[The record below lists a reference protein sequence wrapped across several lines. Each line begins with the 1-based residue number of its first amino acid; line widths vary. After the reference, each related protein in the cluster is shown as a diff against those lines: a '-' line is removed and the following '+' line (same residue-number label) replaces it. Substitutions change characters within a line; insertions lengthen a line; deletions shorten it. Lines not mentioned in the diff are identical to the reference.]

1 MCNQTVLENICNL
14 SKALCVELIV
24 LLFTLPARLFYN
36 NYTVQICLARQVH
49 TLQLLAILYSIHQH
63 HSISLC

>member
-1 MCNQTVLENICNL
+1 MCNQTALENICNL
-14 SKALCVELIV
+14 WKALRVELIM

-49 TLQLLAILYSIHQH
+49 TLQLLAIL
-63 HSISLC
+63 